1 MGDLLVKF
9 EMLSE
14 SGKTDLL
21 KYLENLLQ
29 KQLKAGKKSSFDA
42 KIETDIRAGKLDSMA
57 EKAVKD
63 FQSGKYKAL

>member
-1 MGDLLVKF
+1 MRDLLVKF

-21 KYLENLLQ
+21 RYLENLLQ
-29 KQLKAGKKSSFDA
+29 KQLKAGKKNSFDA
-42 KIETDIRAGKLDSMA
+42 KIEADIRAGKLDSMA
-57 EKAVKD
+57 EKAIKD